1 MAMGLVSVLVDTW
14 GKGLARTNLLSNN
27 EGLGMDDLST
37 GRGDEVG
44 RGIAVDEEASN
55 RTDFRRTV
63 DVAGPGVALV
73 TGRRIEVDR
82 TGSFVPAGTTI
93 AQGDD
98 LGVVETRVGGVTTSL
113 VARGTATRTV
123 AFPLFVSFVPE
134 GAISVRGE
142 RGVVVVRETG
152 RVSTFAL
159 LEGATIAQGER
170 GVMESRAEAV
180 GFLMV
185 SLIVDWGVVE
195 SRGTGLCSRTPPC
208 FRTGPA
214 LVFVS
219 LAARGTRA
227 VVLVD
232 VLG

>member
-1 MAMGLVSVLVDTW
+1 MAMRLVSVLVDTW

-27 EGLGMDDLST
+27 EGLGTGALSNSRGVTT
-37 GRGDEVG
+37 GRAEEIG
-44 RGIAVDEEASN
+44 RGIAVDDEASN

-63 DVAGPGVALV
+63 EVAGPEVALV
-73 TGRRIEVDR
+73 TGLGIEVGRRIEADR
-82 TGSFVPAGTTI
+82 TGNFVPAGTTI

-98 LGVVETRVGGVTTSL
+98 LGVVETRAGGVATGL
-113 VARGTATRTV
+113 VATGTATRTV
-123 AFPLFVSFVPE
+123 ALPLLVSFVPE

-142 RGVVVVRETG
+142 RAIF
-152 RVSTFAL
+152 TFAL
-159 LEGATIAQGER
+159 LEGATIAQGDR
-170 GVMESRAEAV
+170 
-180 GFLMV
+180 
-185 SLIVDWGVVE
+185 GVVE
-195 SRGTGLCSRTPPC
+195 SRATGLFSRPPPC

-227 VVLVD
+227 VDLVTE